1 MARVLG
7 EGGEWKERR
16 SEGQG
21 SGATA
26 TRRSLTKFKLKRI
39 EPKFH
44 RTAPT
49 TRLNNSLMCK

>member
-26 TRRSLTKFKLKRI
+26 TRRSLTKLKRI
-39 EPKFH
+39 ELGVPAIW
-44 RTAPT
+44 AP
-49 TRLNNSLMCK
+49 